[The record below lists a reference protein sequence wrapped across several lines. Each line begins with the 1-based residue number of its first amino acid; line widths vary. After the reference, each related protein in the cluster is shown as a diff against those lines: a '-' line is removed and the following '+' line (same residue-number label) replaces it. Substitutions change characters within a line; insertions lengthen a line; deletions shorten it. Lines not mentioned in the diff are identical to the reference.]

1 MPIVIALLTLATI
14 ALGYYIY
21 LEFGAWGRRQARA
34 AARDKA
40 RYPVKK
46 PPAVR
51 LYCPAC
57 GTQAVMQGASS
68 FSRHDFIRQPWCPGC
83 KVWIKSP
90 VRVNQIEGG
99 TT

>member
-1 MPIVIALLTLATI
+1 MLIFAGLLTLA
-14 ALGYYIY
+14 AGLLGYYIY
-21 LEFGAWGRRQARA
+21 VEACAWSHREIRA
-34 AARDKA
+34 GVRERASYR
-40 RYPVKK
+40 PKK
-46 PPAVR
+46 PRAVQ

-57 GTQAVMQGASS
+57 GCRADMKGASA
-68 FSRHDFIRQPWCPGC
+68 FRRHDFIRQPWCPCC